1 MHRSTRIGSL
11 EQFPTRTEAQK
22 EADRIVSEVNDSEYR
37 ARTILTFK
45 EMAEM
50 WQNKVMVLHKPAS
63 QASEKGHISYHL
75 IPYFGSMQL
84 TAIRTE
90 TVQGFVSTCKLAP
103 KSVRNVMDTFRLIWK
118 SAKAWGYVK
127 HNPLENVTLPRL
139 LADTQRVYSVEQMR
153 QIIQHTDEPYKTMFW
168 VLAETGMRGGEV
180 CGLSVDDVNFEDRMI
195 VVRRSTFRGKLQT
208 PKTATAVRAMSISD
222 SLTDHLKVYLQR
234 DYRTN
239 PNRLLFA
246 SLQGKPLDNSN
257 VVKYALRPV
266 TDRLGFPAA
275 GLHAL
280 RHGNATALDHMGTP
294 MAVRMEQVRPYETQH
309 DNAIQ
314 SCGLGGSKDGCR

>member
-1 MHRSTRIGSL
+1 MNESNAGRKRYQRGSLILKGNQQKVWYLRWLEDVIENGVLRRMHRSTRIGSL

-139 LADTQRVYSVEQMR
+139 LADTQRVYSGSPQSLSPARLSNESQPASVR
-153 QIIQHTDEPYKTMFW
+153 QSAREATRQQQRGQIRAKTSHGS
-168 VLAETGMRGGEV
+168 LGISSSRIA
-180 CGLSVDDVNFEDRMI
+180 
-195 VVRRSTFRGKLQT
+195 RS
-208 PKTATAVRAMSISD
+208 
-222 SLTDHLKVYLQR
+222 
-234 DYRTN
+234 
-239 PNRLLFA
+239 
-246 SLQGKPLDNSN
+246 
-257 VVKYALRPV
+257 
-266 TDRLGFPAA
+266 PAWECH
-275 GLHAL
+275 GT
-280 RHGNATALDHMGTP
+280 RSHGNT
-294 MAVRMEQVRPYETQH
+294 
-309 DNAIQ
+309 
-314 SCGLGGSKDGCR
+314 DGCANGAG